1 MNIECV
7 KDKLVKDLSKA
18 EKITGKNITLPIL
31 NCVLLEANDSTLTI
45 KSTNLDLGI
54 EIKVPVKVNK
64 PGKTAVPGSI
74 LNNFISN
81 LNDKNLNIE
90 VLDNTLNISSKH
102 SSSQIK
108 TYPIEDFPNI
118 PKVSDEKFFSI
129 NTNDFIKGLK
139 SVMYGASV
147 SSIRPVLS
155 SVLVYSEEEKLFFVA
170 TDSFRLAEKNIK
182 IKKHIDIEPILIP
195 FKNIPEIIRVLE
207 DIKGDITVFVNENQI
222 AFVYEGMYLISRIID
237 GNFPDYRQIIPK
249 ETKTE
254 VTVLK
259 QDLINTL
266 KISNIFSDK
275 FNQVIFDISTNNK
288 SFNISTK
295 NLDVGQNTNS
305 IDAVIKGNDLSI
317 SFNYKYIIDCFQS
330 IESDSVVLQF
340 SDTNKPMI
348 IKGVSD
354 NSFLY
359 LVMPMN
365 K

>member
-31 NCVLLEANDSTLTI
+31 NCVLLEANESTLTI

-64 PGKTAVPGSI
+64 PGKVAVPGSI
-74 LNNFISN
+74 LNNFITN
-81 LNDKNLNIE
+81 LNDKNINIE

-102 SSSQIK
+102 SNSQIK
-108 TYPIEDFPNI
+108 TYPLEDFPNI
-118 PKVSDEKFFSI
+118 PKVSDEKFFNI
-129 NTNDFIKGLK
+129 NTSDFIKGLK
-139 SVMYGASV
+139 SVMYSSSI

-155 SVLVYSEEEKLFFVA
+155 SVLIYSEDEKLFFVA
-170 TDSFRLAEKNIK
+170 TDSFRLSEKIIK

-195 FKNIPEIIRVLE
+195 FKNIPEIIRSLE

-237 GNFPDYRQIIPK
+237 GNFPDYKQIIPK
-249 ETKTE
+249 EIKTE

-259 QDLINTL
+259 QDLVNAL

-275 FNQVIFDISTNNK
+275 FSQVIFDISTNNK

-295 NLDVGQNTNS
+295 NLDVGQNINS
-305 IDAVIKGNDLSI
+305 IESVIKGNDLSI

-330 IESDSVVLQF
+330 IESDSVILQF